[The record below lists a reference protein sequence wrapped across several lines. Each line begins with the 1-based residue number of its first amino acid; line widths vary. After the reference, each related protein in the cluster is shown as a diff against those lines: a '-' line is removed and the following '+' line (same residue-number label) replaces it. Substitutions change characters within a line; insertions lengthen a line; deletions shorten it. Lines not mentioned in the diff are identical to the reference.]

1 MLDDSHHEG
10 SGVNPDRTG
19 PPKADP
25 QSLGHV
31 GTDDGAPPR
40 IVLEPTDEAAQG
52 GFDASDVQL
61 LLSTAVHEF
70 RTPLAAISGFATFLR
85 KHWSELD
92 DDDKLRYLDAINR
105 QAQRLSGLTTDLLE
119 LSRVDA
125 GALLL
130 EPARVNVRGAISDA
144 IEAVGPATTI
154 EVQCDPSV
162 DVLADAEDV
171 REMLVNYLGNAA
183 KYGDPPISVAAAPVD
198 DFVLVRVS
206 DSGPGVPNEFI
217 PHLFERFRRARTP
230 DVLSKGG
237 TGLGLAIVRGLAE
250 AQGGRAWY
258 EPTAAGASFCF
269 TLPIADGRRIPERA

>member
-1 MLDDSHHEG
+1 MHSDETAG
-10 SGVNPDRTG
+10 
-19 PPKADP
+19 ADADEHARAR
-25 QSLGHV
+25 SA
-31 GTDDGAPPR
+31 TSEDIAPR
-40 IVLEPTDEAAQG
+40 IVLDPTDGASAGEL
-52 GFDASDVQL
+52 DASDVQL

-85 KHWSELD
+85 KHWGELD

-105 QAQRLSGLTTDLLE
+105 QALRLTGLTTDLLE

-130 EPARVNVRGAISDA
+130 EPARVNVRGAISDS

-154 EVQCDPSV
+154 DVQCDPTV

-171 REMLVNYLGNAA
+171 REMLINYIGNAA

-198 DFVLVRVS
+198 DFVLVRVN
-206 DSGPGVPNEFI
+206 DSGPGVPNEFV

-230 DVLSKGG
+230 DVRSKGG